1 MSALCYASYS
11 GGFQKIF
18 LSSGEG
24 QLLDVF
30 STGRLVA
37 TETGNLVIG
46 LIAISWTLDSSFSC
60 SGGTRRQLLQRTLF
74 RRGDSGLSGQ

>member
-30 STGRLVA
+30 STRRLVA
-37 TETGNLVIG
+37 TETGKSRDRADRYL
-46 LIAISWTLDSSFSC
+46 LDSIF
-60 SGGTRRQLLQRTLF
+60 LF
-74 RRGDSGLSGQ
+74 LVAAERGDSYFSVPCSAGGTVV

>member
-1 MSALCYASYS
+1 MLCYASYS

-30 STGRLVA
+30 STRRLVA
-37 TETGNLVIG
+37 TETGESRDRADRYL
-46 LIAISWTLDSSFSC
+46 LDAQVFFF
-60 SGGTRRQLLQRTLF
+60 L
-74 RRGDSGLSGQ
+74 